1 MHLRQSGISYS
12 ACQPFTKDKENKQFR
27 ETEDS
32 RCIYR
37 KELDKASFPTDMNY
51 GDFQD
56 LLRRTPFNKALRYK
70 AFSIAKNKKTDGY
83 QRGLASEGYNFLD
96 KFSSIS
102 VKIEIMPNQELAK
115 ELLKK
120 IIGKFEKRNVNKIF
134 KDHNWGTDLA
144 DIQLMSKFNGGILF
158 SL

>member
-1 MHLRQSGISYS
+1 
-12 ACQPFTKDKENKQFR
+12 
-27 ETEDS
+27 
-32 RCIYR
+32 
-37 KELDKASFPTDMNY
+37 
-51 GDFQD
+51 
-56 LLRRTPFNKALRYK
+56 
-70 AFSIAKNKKTDGY
+70 
-83 QRGLASEGYNFLD
+83 
-96 KFSSIS
+96 
-102 VKIEIMPNQELAK
+102 MPNQELAK